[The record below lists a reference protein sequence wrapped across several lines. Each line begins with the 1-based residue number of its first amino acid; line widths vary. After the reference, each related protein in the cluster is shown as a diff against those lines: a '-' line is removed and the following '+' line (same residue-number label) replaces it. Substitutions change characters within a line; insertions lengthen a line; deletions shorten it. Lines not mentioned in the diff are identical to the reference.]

1 MPSTLRTLSR
11 PDKPLFPDGLTKADL
26 AAYYQRVAEVMLPHV
41 RGRPVHMQRFPDGIT
56 GPVIQQKQAPDYFP
70 GFVERVRVPRKRGG
84 SIQQVTIENPE
95 TLVYLVD
102 QACITPHV
110 VLSRAGALDHPDQL
124 IFDLDPPD
132 GDLRPARRAAR
143 ELRELLEG
151 CGLSVYLKTTG
162 SRGYHVVCPL
172 DAAATFADAGGFARE
187 GRPPPGR
194 APSARLHGR
203 AVDRRPGRAAV
214 PGHRPQRLCP
224 DRGCAVRRARLGG
237 RAGGLP
243 AGVGRAQPHAAGPL
257 HRTKPVSPA
266 GPARR
271 PLGGHVESP
280 RVAGGRRRQAA
291 RNRLGR
297 AAPEVSPHPGGSR
310 SGSRTRR

>member
-187 GRPPPGR
+187 VARRLAERHPHAYTVERWIADRAGRLYLDTGRNGYAQTAVAPYAVRGLEGAPVACPLEWDELSRTPPGR
-194 APSARLHGR
+194 FTARNLFRRLARRGDPWADMWNRPGSLADAAVRLHETG
-203 AVDRRPGRAAV
+203 
-214 PGHRPQRLCP
+214 
-224 DRGCAVRRARLGG
+224 
-237 RAGGLP
+237 
-243 AGVGRAQPHAAGPL
+243 
-257 HRTKPVSPA
+257 
-266 GPARR
+266 
-271 PLGGHVESP
+271 
-280 RVAGGRRRQAA
+280 
-291 RNRLGR
+291 
-297 AAPEVSPHPGGSR
+297 
-310 SGSRTRR
+310 